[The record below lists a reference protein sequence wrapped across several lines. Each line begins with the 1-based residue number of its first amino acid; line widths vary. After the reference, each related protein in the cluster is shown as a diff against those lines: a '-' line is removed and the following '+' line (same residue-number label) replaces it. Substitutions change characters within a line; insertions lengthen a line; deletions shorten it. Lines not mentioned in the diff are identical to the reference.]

1 MGCSLALGT
10 KGVASSSCG
19 HVGSQVVRAM
29 GLAPCPTAKPCAWKL
44 LPSIPLH
51 PQECGCYIWWDWIAR
66 DCVHGADWVCDRC
79 FHRARRSKVRR
90 CVLALNPQ
98 LCCPLG

>member
-29 GLAPCPTAKPCAWKL
+29 GLAPCPTAKPMCLEAPSQHSFTSTGVWLLHLVGLDSLRLCAW
-44 LPSIPLH
+44 
-51 PQECGCYIWWDWIAR
+51 G
-66 DCVHGADWVCDRC
+66 
-79 FHRARRSKVRR
+79 
-90 CVLALNPQ
+90 
-98 LCCPLG
+98 